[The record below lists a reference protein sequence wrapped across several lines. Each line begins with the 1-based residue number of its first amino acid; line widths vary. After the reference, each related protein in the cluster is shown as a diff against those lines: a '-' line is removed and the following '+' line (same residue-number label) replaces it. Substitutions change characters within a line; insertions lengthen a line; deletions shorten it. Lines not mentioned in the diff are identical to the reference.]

1 MIGRKGTDR
10 MTRHLP
16 SLTAVVIAMILFAGC
31 GGDEPAPSG
40 TAVEL
45 EDQLGFSEGGVAER
59 QSRVEGRI
67 QSCMK
72 AQGFDYVPVDPLA
85 QRAALTGQARMT
97 DEEFLQQFGYGI
109 STMFG
114 RGTGQSDPNAR
125 LRRSLGAA
133 DRAAYDRALWGD
145 NPGLTF
151 AEAIDNDAAAELGGC
166 TKRATE
172 AVFGGGV
179 VLSTLQG
186 KFDELEERINQDQ
199 RMVRAVEKWS
209 ACMAERGYRYDEPE
223 QIDSDLLK
231 QFQAI
236 VGPGT
241 QAGATA
247 PADPQATYS
256 HARLAALG
264 REEVKVARA
273 DLACEKREITPV
285 ELEVRPQYEEAFRDR
300 NRELISQVRP
310 VGG

>member
-1 MIGRKGTDR
+1 
-10 MTRHLP
+10 MTRANRHLP
-16 SLTAVVIAMILFAGC
+16 SLAASLVATVVFAAC
-31 GGDEPAPSG
+31 GADDPAAPD
-40 TAVEL
+40 TPVEL
-45 EDQLGFSEGGVAER
+45 EDQLGFSESGVIER

-67 QSCMK
+67 ADCMK

-85 QRAALTGQARMT
+85 QRAALTGKARMS

-114 RGTGQSDPNAR
+114 RGGGQSDPNER
-125 LRRSLGAA
+125 IRKSLGPA

-151 AEAIDNDAAAELGGC
+151 AEAIDNDAATELGGC

-172 AVFGGGV
+172 AVLGGAT
-179 VLSTLQG
+179 VLATLQG

-209 ACMAERGYRYDEPE
+209 GCMADRGYRYAEPE
-223 QIDSDLLK
+223 EIDTDLLK
-231 QFQAI
+231 RFRAV

-247 PADPQATYS
+247 PAESGATYD
-256 HARLAALG
+256 RAALAELQ
-264 REEVKVARA
+264 REEVKLARA

-285 ELEVRPQYEEAFRDR
+285 ELEVRPQYEQAFRDR
-300 NRELISQVRP
+300 NRELIAGVRP
-310 VGG
+310 VTQ